1 MYHYNCLGKYIIK
14 FQCDFKKLS
23 ADDSEYPKKSNHIEK
38 AFNDVIASL
47 VIGTNVYELP
57 DVRDMLNKKLK
68 CYGKA

>member
-14 FQCDFKKLS
+14 FQCDFKKLL

-47 VIGTNVYELP
+47 VIGTNV
-57 DVRDMLNKKLK
+57 
-68 CYGKA
+68 